1 MSFEILSNAGEP
13 RLLRAMDSIADTV
26 LLGDHSDFVDCDGH
40 RYVAF
45 FDGSNVIFNDGSGDR
60 VGRWLL
66 GSVATV
72 IQKTRRLPGG
82 FCFTFMDHGCGPQ
95 RLHALWTLHGSV
107 QEAIASWKMA
117 GFSVSIPDRTWN
129 RNHPASIHLRT
140 RGARC
145 TGADSSHVTIPA
157 IQTGSNTTGTI
168 HVGEFNPLTGF
179 GVGFLLHH
187 LEGWM
192 GNRRVRHTLIE

>member
-1 MSFEILSNAGEP
+1 MSFEIFANSDEP
-13 RLLRAMDSIADTV
+13 RLLSTMQSTADAT
-26 LLGDHSDFVDCDGH
+26 LSGGDGDFVDSDGR
-40 RYVAF
+40 RYSAY
-45 FDGSNVIFNDGSGDR
+45 FDGINVIFNDGATDR
-60 VGRWLL
+60 IGHWLQ
-66 GSVATV
+66 GSAATV
-72 IQKTRRLPGG
+72 IQKTRLLPDA
-82 FCFTFMDHGCGPQ
+82 FRFTFMDHGSRPQ
-95 RLHALWTLHGSV
+95 RLHALWSLDGSV
-107 QEAIASWKMA
+107 QEAIVSWKMA

-145 TGADSSHVTIPA
+145 TGADSSHVTIPVT
-157 IQTGSNTTGTI
+157 QTGSNTTGEI